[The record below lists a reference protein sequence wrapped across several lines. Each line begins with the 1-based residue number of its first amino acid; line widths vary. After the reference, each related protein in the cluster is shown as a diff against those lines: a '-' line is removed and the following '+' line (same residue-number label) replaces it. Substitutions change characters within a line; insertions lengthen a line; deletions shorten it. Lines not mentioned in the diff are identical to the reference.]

1 MTLQNGVHLRAARLR
16 CTAAL
21 DKWLLEN
28 IATSSLVLPDQ
39 PARFEEAL
47 FIVHMT
53 VLQGGNDVRT
63 EPFICLG
70 SFVGSKDDGDVPP
83 WTSILKPGQ
92 THYFLETTAFAAT
105 VTDIKV
111 ESVSSQNISSRMCL
125 WACSVSAGT
134 QVEADV
140 AAHCDQ
146 LKRKESERQGD
157 GMYNLATRGSSMHNL
172 KMIPMMV
179 PLTTPVPP
187 PIFMALLT
195 DSSSV
200 NLPPDTI
207 ENFSPDVSDMNRP
220 IANSKDVIALEVQAV
235 ESVDGTMNASRHPRL
250 VRRVA
255 PTPGTTRTHWEVT
268 TNIPQMRSSKLV

>member
-1 MTLQNGVHLRAARLR
+1 
-16 CTAAL
+16 
-21 DKWLLEN
+21 
-28 IATSSLVLPDQ
+28 
-39 PARFEEAL
+39 
-47 FIVHMT
+47 MT
-53 VLQGGNDVRT
+53 VLQAGWQRRCLQRSRHVPSLPSRLRSEVRT

-111 ESVSSQNISSRMCL
+111 ESVS
-125 WACSVSAGT
+125 SAGT

-255 PTPGTTRTHWEVT
+255 PTSFEIDSPPHSPT
-268 TNIPQMRSSKLV
+268 SSKRKPVDDEEFRDLKRQKLGLGESSSASGKENVPPTFVAL